1 MPFLGHPMQPC
12 EPVSPHIQDLRFF
25 GGAGHSQFP
34 ILKPLFAE
42 YLHQLL
48 WGSGMPLAW
57 GSEKPSG
64 FGVAVGLVVVVSQP
78 EEAIAEVAFV
88 AVAAAAAAAAAE
100 VALPAELG

>member
-1 MPFLGHPMQPC
+1 
-12 EPVSPHIQDLRFF
+12 
-25 GGAGHSQFP
+25 
-34 ILKPLFAE
+34 
-42 YLHQLL
+42 
-48 WGSGMPLAW
+48 MPLAW

-88 AVAAAAAAAAAE
+88 AAAAAAAAAE